1 MWTFAI
7 LALIFLFVF
16 VLFMWIWAGI
26 NRKRQHVEGRL
37 MGGRSDPLL
46 STDPLAPSTPELVL
60 GESMTPAL
68 AGTVPMGQEDRS
80 ALQQELRE
88 AGYYRPT
95 ALMEYAAL
103 RAIFIIFPLVVA
115 AILMQFTDDNTYVV
129 YIWIVAG
136 ILAILGFSLPR
147 VYLYLRAKAR
157 QHQIERGLPTAID
170 MLTLCLSAGLNV
182 LNSLERVTAELRFA
196 YPVLGE
202 EFQILRRQAELRSLE
217 FALIQFAERTG
228 MPQIRNLTVLL
239 TQSENL
245 GTDAVSV
252 LREYADDL
260 RINMRQRADE
270 MANKAP
276 FKLLFPAYL
285 LAFGAAI
292 LLISPAVLEF
302 QSFRHHNL
310 ISSDIEQGR
319 TFLENKDKILSEY
332 SGNQVPEDSD
342 YNFPKEWYK
351 RRGNRPSVAEKMQK
365 IMEGRQ
371 YDEPDQK
378 KKRGLFL
385 PSFAPK
391 KDKEEKK

>member
-1 MWTFAI
+1 MWEFLI
-7 LALIFLFVF
+7 LALIFLFAF
-16 VLFMWIWAGI
+16 ILFLWVWAGI
-26 NRKRQHVEGRL
+26 NRKRQRIEDRL
-37 MGGRSDPLL
+37 QTRRSDPML
-46 STDPLAPSTPELVL
+46 SSDPLAPSTPELVL
-60 GESMTPAL
+60 GQEMTPAL
-68 AGTVPMGQEDRS
+68 AGTLPMGTEDRGD
-80 ALQQELRE
+80 LQRELRA
-88 AGYYRPT
+88 AGYYKPT

-103 RAIFIIFPLVVA
+103 RAVFILGPLVGA
-115 AILMQFTDDNTYVV
+115 AILMLFTDQVSDLWW
-129 YIWIVAG
+129 IWGGG
-136 ILAILGFSLPR
+136 ILLAILGFSLPR

-182 LNSLERVTAELRFA
+182 LNSLERVTMELRFA

-202 EFQILRRQAELRSLE
+202 ELQIVRRQSELRSLE

-285 LAFGAAI
+285 MAFGAGI

-302 QSFRHHNL
+302 QNFRHHNL
-310 ISSDIEQGR
+310 LTNELEQGR
-319 TFLENKDKILSEY
+319 YFLENKDKILQEY
-332 SGNQVPEDSD
+332 NNPTVPEDAE
-342 YNFPKEWYK
+342 YNFPKSWYK
-351 RRGNRPSVAEKMQK
+351 RRGNRPTQAERAQK
-365 IMEGRQ
+365 IMEGGMF
-371 YDEPDQK
+371 DEPTGK
-378 KKRGLFL
+378 SKKRQMIPTFT
-385 PSFAPK
+385 PK
-391 KDKEEKK
+391 KQEEKK